1 MTKAPEQ
8 PAARVQRI
16 TRSPKAELAENDGW
30 KSAARSQR
38 LLHELRVHQI
48 ELEMQNEELR
58 VSRAEGEALLQR
70 FTDLYDFAPIG
81 YLTLN
86 VDSSMHELNLPA
98 ARLLGHERSLLVGRR
113 FRTFVS
119 PGTRPIFDSW
129 LASAFTPDGS
139 QACEV
144 VLLRDALP
152 QLSVELDAKPALDGQ
167 SVRAVVTD
175 ITSRKA
181 LEEELGQAQKLEVI
195 GQLAGGVAHDF
206 NSILAAML
214 LNLGLLRADSAA
226 APESRAALENL
237 DALAQRA
244 SNLTRQ
250 LLLFSRRQILQPKR
264 VELNTTLVRLFEL
277 LEHLVGERISC
288 IFHPCTLEP
297 WVEADVAMLEQ
308 AVMNLCLNARDAMP
322 NGGTLS
328 LETSLVTFDAASAR
342 VDPKSRPGQF
352 VCVQVSDTGSGMS
365 AEVQEHL
372 FEPFFTTKEV
382 GEGSGLGLASVYG
395 TVQQHQGWL
404 NVQSQIGHGTTF
416 RLYLPQA
423 LKERTVPAPA
433 PKLIDT
439 AARGETILVV
449 EDDPALLAVTARALA
464 RLGYHVLSAAD
475 GRQALILWDQH
486 EKAIDLL
493 LTDVRMPKGMSG
505 LVLAERLAQAKP
517 ALKIIIMS
525 GYSAKMST
533 QREPSRVE
541 FSFLAK
547 PFELET
553 LGATVRICLDQRQTQ
568 TTAG

>member
-1 MTKAPEQ
+1 P
-8 PAARVQRI
+8 VQR
-16 TRSPKAELAENDGW
+16 TSRPPKGEPAENDGW
-30 KSAARSQR
+30 KSAAQAQR

-58 VSRAEGEALLQR
+58 VARAEGEALLQR
-70 FTDLYDFAPIG
+70 YTDLYDFAPVG
-81 YLTLN
+81 YLTLSLN
-86 VDSSMHELNLPA
+86 GSMRELNLPA
-98 ARLLGHERSLLVGRR
+98 ARLLGRERSRLVGGR
-113 FRTFVS
+113 FRTFVTS
-119 PGTRPIFDSW
+119 SARLGFDSW
-129 LASAFTPDGS
+129 LASVFALQDPQT
-139 QACEV
+139 CEV
-144 VLLRDALP
+144 VLIRDALP
-152 QLSVELDAKPALDGQ
+152 PLSVQLEAKLAVDEQ

-181 LEEELGQAQKLEVI
+181 LEEELRQAQKMEVI

-214 LNLGLLRADSAA
+214 LNLGMLRVEGTP
-226 APESRAALENL
+226 APETETALQNL
-237 DALAQRA
+237 DELAQRA
-244 SNLTRQ
+244 SSLTRQ

-264 VELNTTLVRLFEL
+264 VELNVTLVRLFEL

-288 IFHPCTLEP
+288 TFHPGTLEM

-308 AVMNLCLNARDAMP
+308 AVMNLCLNGRDAMP

-328 LETSLVTFDAASAR
+328 LETSLVIFDAAGAR

-382 GEGSGLGLASVYG
+382 GKGSGLGLASVYG

-404 NVQSQIGHGTTF
+404 NVQSQIGHGTTV

-423 LKERTVPAPA
+423 LKEKTVPAPA

-464 RLGYHVLSAAD
+464 RLGYHVLTAAD
-475 GRQALILWDQH
+475 GRQALIVWDQH
-486 EKAIDLL
+486 DKAIDLL

-525 GYSAKMST
+525 GYSAEMST
-533 QREPSRVE
+533 QREQTRVE

-547 PFELET
+547 PFELEP
-553 LGATVRICLDQRQTQ
+553 LAATVRICLDQRQTQ
-568 TTAG
+568 TADG